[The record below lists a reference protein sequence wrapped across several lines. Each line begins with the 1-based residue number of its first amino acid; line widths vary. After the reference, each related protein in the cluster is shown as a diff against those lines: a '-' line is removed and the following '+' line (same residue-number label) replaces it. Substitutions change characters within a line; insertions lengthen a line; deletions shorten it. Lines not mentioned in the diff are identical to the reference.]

1 MYLFDVWTSD
11 TLKVGVSEWKLFKTD
26 VNTLWSPFPE
36 IFAELRKLQA
46 SALLL
51 VWVWGRSESLVGH
64 KIFYEGFSGCNLII
78 LYQVTDKVQLCRT

>member
-78 LYQVTDKVQLCRT
+78 LYQVTDKV